1 MTIEVVSRKVA
12 LLLRFTRWFWFN
24 TTTSCS
30 RLQTPNDLV
39 RFTCW
44 FRFITTTR
52 CSRLQT
58 SNNLLRLLD
67 QYLFLC
73 SCWEFGQIKT
83 KHDILSGKSSF
94 FREES
99 NADRTDSSASSTREF
114 LIFSA
119 FLLVFLDGHRSLS
132 RVHYSHQSRIDKPAE
147 SQMYLR
153 RCDSCQTET
162 KAAVCLLPS
171 LFPSETINTG
181 IGEPLHSYSQPQN
194 TPCLETIDEKSSS
207 PFPISPCTSTRNQS
221 Q

>member
-30 RLQTPNDLV
+30 RLQTPND
-39 RFTCW
+39 
-44 FRFITTTR
+44 
-52 CSRLQT
+52 
-58 SNNLLRLLD
+58 LLRLLD

-153 RCDSCQTET
+153 RCFSCQTET
-162 KAAVCLLPS
+162 KVAAVCLLPL

-181 IGEPLHSYSQPQN
+181 IGEPLHSHSQPQN
-194 TPCLETIDEKSSS
+194 TPCLESIDEKSSS
-207 PFPISPCTSTRNQS
+207 LFPISPCTSTRNPS